1 MEPIWEQ
8 GVWGVIFGNKT
19 MMDVYKPFGTS
30 LKRPVDTSAP
40 VPIDSIISSASK
52 PRLSPQSGLSF
63 HDVVRDK
70 PDISW
75 QEQRD
80 ADLQSSVKFWM
91 ALVHRWQ
98 TNCSICVELEQLG
111 STDRVFTMFAHLFA
125 GRSPITVRKRGYSI
139 MRLCDYLDD
148 LSEPFPCS
156 EQVFYNFLCA
166 EQFKGAPQSRLKGYM
181 QSVNFVRYVMSVTE
195 LSGLTNSARCKGA
208 CLGEFL
214 KERVQ
219 ASPLT
224 VVELNRIHSLL
235 RSGEDIWVRLF
246 SGAILMAVYTRSR
259 WGDLMRSEK
268 VIEDYDSTGKLYYL
282 EARTGRHKTMKS
294 QMHRHQFLPMVAPC
308 FGIDGTNWGLEWL
321 QVRSQLGIQWP
332 PEGLVMPAPDREGS
346 PSSRP
351 LDTQECAA
359 WLRKLVGIDSG
370 CDSRRVASHSLK
382 STMLSYAAK
391 RGLGIPERLQLG
403 YHTSNFQMGM
413 VYSRDGAAASIL
425 VLENLITE
433 IAQGKFN
440 PDETR
445 SGRINSA
452 ANNVAPAGPSEVI
465 EIKDEPELINDSE
478 SCSDV
483 DSSST
488 SSEEPRPEFVKHPPV
503 LRPTRAPDGFNLW
516 QHKKLKT
523 LHLMSVENMRVFAC
537 GRTAGAL
544 HEKLQEAPK
553 FDTPLCTN
561 CFHRRHE

>member
-1 MEPIWEQ
+1 
-8 GVWGVIFGNKT
+8 
-19 MMDVYKPFGTS
+19 
-30 LKRPVDTSAP
+30 
-40 VPIDSIISSASK
+40 
-52 PRLSPQSGLSF
+52 
-63 HDVVRDK
+63 
-70 PDISW
+70 
-75 QEQRD
+75 
-80 ADLQSSVKFWM
+80 
-91 ALVHRWQ
+91 
-98 TNCSICVELEQLG
+98 
-111 STDRVFTMFAHLFA
+111 
-125 GRSPITVRKRGYSI
+125 
-139 MRLCDYLDD
+139 
-148 LSEPFPCS
+148 
-156 EQVFYNFLCA
+156 
-166 EQFKGAPQSRLKGYM
+166 
-181 QSVNFVRYVMSVTE
+181 
-195 LSGLTNSARCKGA
+195 
-208 CLGEFL
+208 
-214 KERVQ
+214 
-219 ASPLT
+219 
-224 VVELNRIHSLL
+224 
-235 RSGEDIWVRLF
+235 
-246 SGAILMAVYTRSR
+246 
-259 WGDLMRSEK
+259 
-268 VIEDYDSTGKLYYL
+268 
-282 EARTGRHKTMKS
+282 MKS
-294 QMHRHQFLPMVAPC
+294 QMHRHQFLPTVAPC

-452 ANNVAPAGPSEVI
+452 ANDVAPAGPSEVI